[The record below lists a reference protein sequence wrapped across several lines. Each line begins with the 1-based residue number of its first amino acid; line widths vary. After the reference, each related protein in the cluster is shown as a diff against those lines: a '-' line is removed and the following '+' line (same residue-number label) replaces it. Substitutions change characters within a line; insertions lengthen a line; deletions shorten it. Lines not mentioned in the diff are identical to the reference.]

1 MKVAKIVGVILL
13 GLLILLAIGVVASA
27 FNHRSQLRDEAERYP
42 PPGRMVEVN
51 DTRLHVYAEGE
62 GESTLVFMA
71 GHGTSSPTLD
81 FKPLWM
87 RMVDEY
93 RIVVVEK
100 AGYGWSEI
108 SGSPRDLETIL
119 EETRQALEAAGEV
132 GPYVLVP
139 HSMSGLEAIYWG
151 QKYPEE
157 VEAIIGLDPLI
168 PDADIL
174 PDASRVQLYATHLV
188 SRIGLSRFMPDED
201 KEELFPLLTSPDLT
215 EEEREQY
222 VAVFY
227 RSAVTRPMLGEIR
240 HLEDNVETAADPG
253 PPATIPMYFFIAEE
267 PEIERPGWKSALTDY
282 LSAVDEGKHLY
293 LRTGHYVHY
302 EEADLIA
309 EETKAFLQDI
319 R

>member
-1 MKVAKIVGVILL
+1 MKVAKIIGAILL
-13 GLLILLAIGVVASA
+13 GLLILLAIGVAASA
-27 FNHRSQLRDEAERYP
+27 LSHRSQLRDEAEKYP
-42 PPGRMVEVN
+42 PPGTMVEVN
-51 DTRLHVYAEGE
+51 DSQLHVYAEGE
-62 GESTLVFMA
+62 GERTLVFMA

-87 RMVDEY
+87 RMADEY

-100 AGYGWSEI
+100 AGYGWSES
-108 SGSPRDLETIL
+108 SGNPRDLETIL
-119 EETRQALEAAGEV
+119 EETRQALEAAGED

-157 VEAIIGLDPLI
+157 VEAIIGLDPLV

-174 PDASRVQLYATHLV
+174 PDASSVQLYAIHLV

-215 EEEREQY
+215 EEERNQY
-222 VAVFY
+222 VALFY
-227 RSAVTRPMLGEIR
+227 RSAVTRPMMGEIR
-240 HLEDNVETAADPG
+240 HLEENVETAAALG
-253 PPATIPMYFFIAEE
+253 PPASIPMYFFISEE
-267 PEIERPGWKSALTDY
+267 PEIERPGWKRALTDY
-282 LSAVDEGKHLY
+282 LSALDEGKHLY
-293 LRTGHYVHY
+293 LQAGHYVHY

-309 EETKAFLQDI
+309 EETKVFLQD
-319 R
+319 RP